1 MLANRQ
7 SKNFQLCLSLFII
20 SKLGNVQPSF
30 SPVLIHN
37 TESMQITQLIVD
49 NIKVYPLLRDAMCNV
64 SKFLR
69 KENFNVDW
77 SKQ

>member
-1 MLANRQ
+1 M
-7 SKNFQLCLSLFII
+7 
-20 SKLGNVQPSF
+20 QPKF

-37 TESMQITQLIVD
+37 IESTQIMQLIVD
-49 NIKVYPLLRDAMCNV
+49 NIKVCPFLRDAMYNV

-77 SKQ
+77 SKQE